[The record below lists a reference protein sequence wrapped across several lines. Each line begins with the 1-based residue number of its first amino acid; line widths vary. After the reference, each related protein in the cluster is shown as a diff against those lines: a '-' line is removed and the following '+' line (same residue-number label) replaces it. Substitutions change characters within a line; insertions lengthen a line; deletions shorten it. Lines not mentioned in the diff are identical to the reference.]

1 MQTLETS
8 PVGAPAIGTTAPASR
23 AQTRHRPPHLRPVAN
38 LPTPA
43 SNLSNMVQSH
53 VERIL
58 TVVSE
63 CDMATAET
71 LTLAH
76 EAHEAFALMLAS
88 LSETRA

>member
-1 MQTLETS
+1 
-8 PVGAPAIGTTAPASR
+8 
-23 AQTRHRPPHLRPVAN
+23 
-38 LPTPA
+38 
-43 SNLSNMVQSH
+43 MVQSH

-58 TVVSE
+58 TVVSQ